1 MPFFEDFH
9 IDELPEVNGVDPG
22 AFKQGMRLLAAGVTI
37 VTTAIGA
44 SRIGLTATAVCSL
57 SAEPATLLACV
68 NREAGAHDPT
78 LQSKVFCVN
87 VLGVGHLALAK
98 LFADRA
104 RVSERFAHG
113 QWDTLKT
120 GAPVLLDALVSFDC
134 LLGQTFRAE
143 THTVL
148 IGRVQAVRAAP
159 NQRPLLYAHGK
170 FGSFAE
176 DQA

>member
-1 MPFFEDFH
+1 MPFFEDFAL
-9 IDELPEVNGVDPG
+9 DTLPELKAIDP
-22 AFKQGMRLLAAGVTI
+22 ASFKQGMRLLSAGVTI
-37 VTTAIGA
+37 VTTAIGS

-87 VLGVGHLALAK
+87 VLGLGHLDLAK
-98 LFADRA
+98 LFADRT
-104 RVSERFAHG
+104 RVPERFNHG
-113 QWDTLKT
+113 EWGTLNT
-120 GAPVLLDALVSFDC
+120 GAPVLMDSLVSFDC

-148 IGRVQAVRAAP
+148 IGRVQAVRSSP
-159 NQRPLLYAHGK
+159 NQRPLLYANGK
-170 FGSFAE
+170 FGSFDEA
-176 DQA
+176 